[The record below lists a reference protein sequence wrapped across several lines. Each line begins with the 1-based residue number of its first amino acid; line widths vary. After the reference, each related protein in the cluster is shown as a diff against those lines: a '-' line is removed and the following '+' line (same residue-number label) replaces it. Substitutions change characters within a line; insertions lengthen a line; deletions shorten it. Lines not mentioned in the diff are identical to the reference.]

1 MILSNK
7 VEKRI
12 VFGIAA
18 LVVAAYVLTYA
29 MPFRSVPAEIFS
41 KMGMVQTTVE
51 SEAAVSA
58 ADDPTYILPSN
69 SRLLTEEDLAGLD
82 QWTSTLA
89 INELYARYGCQ
100 FGVAEVQA
108 HFESQPWYAPDP
120 NASTEMAAAAFTD
133 IERAN
138 LDLLVAHAQA
148 NGWR

>member
-1 MILSNK
+1 MVLSNK
-7 VEKRI
+7 VEKVI
-12 VFGIAA
+12 IFAVAA
-18 LVVAAYVLTYA
+18 LIVMAYVLTYSA
-29 MPFRSVPAEIFS
+29 SFRSVPAEIFS
-41 KMGMVQTTVE
+41 KMGMVQTTIE
-51 SEAAVSA
+51 SEAAVPA

-100 FGVAEVQA
+100 FGIAEVQE
-108 HFESQPWYAPDP
+108 HFESQPWYA
-120 NASTEMAAAAFTD
+120 NVSTEMAAAAFTD